1 MRDLPGVNDLFEPQH
16 KFNKTL
22 REAVERGRKAINVEN
37 YIALISGAKTINEIE
52 DPTVWVGVKESETEL
67 QREEDER

>member
-1 MRDLPGVNDLFEPQH
+1 MRDLPGVNDLFEPQY
-16 KFNKTL
+16 KFNRNL

-52 DPTVWVGVKESETEL
+52 DPTVWVGVKESETES